1 MGDPRKIRKKFE
13 TPSHPWIQSRI
24 EDERRLKK
32 EFGTRSKKEIWRAEY
47 LLKKFKTQAKKL
59 ILLRTQQAT
68 LETELLFK
76 KIKDLGLVEGEVDFD
91 AILGLK
97 VDDILGRRLQSIVY
111 KKGLA
116 RSVTQARQFI
126 THEHILVDGKII
138 TSPGYFVTTSQEA
151 SVAFATTS
159 SLFSEDHPERASK
172 QRLAELQEAK
182 EKAKKETAK
191 KEAAQLAQEDKQKD
205 AGEQQSEEPK
215 EKEETSDEQE
225 TSKEA
230 EPKKGGAQE

>member
-32 EFGTRSKKEIWRAEY
+32 EFGTKSKKEIWRAEY
-47 LLKKFKTQAKKL
+47 LLKKFKTQAKQL

-97 VDDILGRRLQSIVY
+97 VDDILARRLQSIVY

-151 SVAFATTS
+151 SVAFATAS

-182 EKAKKETAK
+182 EKAKKESVKQEAK
-191 KEAAQLAQEDKQKD
+191 QTPQEGETTDAKQEQTSD
-205 AGEQQSEEPK
+205 AE
-215 EKEETSDEQE
+215 EKEEASASQE

-230 EPKKGGAQE
+230 TPEKGGAQE